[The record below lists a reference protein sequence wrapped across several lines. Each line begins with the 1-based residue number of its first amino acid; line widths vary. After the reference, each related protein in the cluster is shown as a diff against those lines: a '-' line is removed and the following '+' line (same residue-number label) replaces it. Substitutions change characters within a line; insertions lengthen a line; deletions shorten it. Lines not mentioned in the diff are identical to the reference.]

1 MSAATS
7 NRFVWINNVQRVMSR
22 RTISA
27 FFLLLSLSLANLS
40 AQPAPGTAQPSCG
53 MPIFNSARERAFFYK
68 RTGWKP
74 GQTIKV
80 YFVNGTELERGVT
93 EHYAREW
100 EKYGNFKF
108 EFHQEKKTVKEH
120 TILIKYEAQKPGV
133 AGWSTVGWGTE
144 STDSHSMS
152 FAVGTRSERTI
163 LHEFG
168 HALGLSHEQMSPGAA
183 MDWIPSEAYKYF
195 YEQFKWDKAKVD
207 AEILNKTS
215 DANMNW
221 TEFDYES
228 TMGYYLPGKLFKS
241 GRPLGISF
249 HLSELD
255 KKGIAQMYPGRQA
268 PADRLPTDLYFAD
281 SGRFMN
287 ISAQEATVKV
297 YFDDQL
303 VKEVVAPTSAFVNKI
318 DLDTYL
324 RNERTRITVTVQPS
338 GEKYNGSFAMYESGK
353 YLFSLGCAHDYPCAK
368 GKQPVTRSI
377 YVTHFRDRNRGQDS
391 FGSVVTNTPPVPVPA
406 DDYSDLKGNIT
417 INDQLNAKLLNAILG
432 RKASEA
438 RAWLA
443 KGANPNAAYQGW
455 TALMLAAYLGEN
467 DITKMLIIR
476 GVTLDTKI
484 ADYWTAYMIAV
495 QLNRLDTAELLKK
508 AGATTRGVSANMRS
522 LPAL

>member
-1 MSAATS
+1 
-7 NRFVWINNVQRVMSR
+7 
-22 RTISA
+22 
-27 FFLLLSLSLANLS
+27 
-40 AQPAPGTAQPSCG
+40 
-53 MPIFNSARERAFFYK
+53 MPIFNSARERAFYYK

-100 EKYGNFKF
+100 ERYGNFKF

-152 FAVGTRSERTI
+152 FAVGTRSEGTI

-168 HALGLSHEQMSPGAA
+168 HALGLSHEQMSPGGAI
-183 MDWIPSEAYKYF
+183 DWIPAEAYKYF
-195 YEQFKWDKAKVD
+195 REQFKWDTAKVD
-207 AEILNKTS
+207 AEILGKTS

-221 TEFDYES
+221 TEFDHES

-241 GRPLGISF
+241 GKPLGVSF

-281 SGRFMN
+281 SGRFID

-297 YFDDQL
+297 FLDDQL
-303 VKEVVAPTSAFVNKI
+303 VKEVVAPKNGYAGKI
-318 DLDTYL
+318 DIDPYL
-324 RNERTRITVTVQPS
+324 RNKRTKLSISIQPSGQKFQGFVTVQ
-338 GEKYNGSFAMYESGK
+338 ETGK
-353 YLFSLGCAHDYPCAK
+353 YLFSLGCTHEYPCAR
-368 GKQPVTRSI
+368 GNQTVTRSV
-377 YVTHFRDRNRGQDS
+377 YLTHFRDRNRGQDS
-391 FGSVVTNTPPVPVPA
+391 FGSVVTNTPPVPAPT
-406 DDYSDLKGNIT
+406 DDYNDLKGNIT

-432 RKASEA
+432 RKVGEA
-438 RAWLA
+438 RTWLA

-467 DITKMLIIR
+467 DITKMLIVR
-476 GVTLDTKI
+476 GAALDTRI
-484 ADYWTAYMIAV
+484 ADYWTAYLIALK
-495 QLNRLDTAELLKK
+495 LNRLDTAELLQK
-508 AGATTRGVSANMRS
+508 AGATTRGATMNMRS
-522 LPAL
+522 LPSL